1 MCPYRITLFIS
12 FQTPAHQETS
22 KSNFKYLYKQNMN
35 TKEHA
40 LARPKAEAWNL
51 KPMRPNAWKYSN
63 RGRKKRG
70 IAHCISSRSYWFQP
84 TAASVFSC
92 PLSAAQWAV
101 GLREGDLGPCKPL
114 DGWTVLYQAAPKWLP
129 DQAKVRK
136 QAPTYPG
143 STCKTC
149 PIVSKRRKMLKKVR
163 KISGW

>member
-1 MCPYRITLFIS
+1 MCPYRITLFIT
-12 FQTPAHQETS
+12 FQAPAHQETS

-40 LARPKAEAWNL
+40 LAWPKAEAWNL
-51 KPMRPNAWKYSN
+51 KPMRPNARKYGN
-63 RGRKKRG
+63 RGRKKEELLIVSQAG
-70 IAHCISSRSYWFQP
+70 VTDFNL

-136 QAPTYPG
+136 QVPTYPG

-149 PIVSKRRKMLKKVR
+149 PIVSKRHKMLKKVR

>member
-1 MCPYRITLFIS
+1 MCPYRITLFIT

-40 LARPKAEAWNL
+40 LAFAEGRSMKLEAHETGRL
-51 KPMRPNAWKYSN
+51 KVRQS
-63 RGRKKRG
+63 GEKKRG

-136 QAPTYPG
+136 QVPTYPG